1 MSLGAQGGALFPR
14 GAGAFVTICYFSRG
28 AIQVLQSHAV
38 IFRQRWDR
46 RPFFVRKNLTGVGD
60 RCILGPVFLSV
71 TKVTTPS
78 DPGGD
83 PWKNRK
89 EVWHLKEHPQRQ
101 GHRRLMMLFT
111 LTVVLAASLAATTCS
126 HALYI
131 VTGMEDAAIVL
142 DGSRRTPDL
151 GDRIVYNGSGRSGGD
166 VTLTSGQMVRVERD
180 GQSVTTRC
188 KTETIS
194 QVLERLD
201 IVLSPLEMIA
211 VDLSGEELV
220 ITIGEEIT
228 YYDYVTEPASY
239 ETVRVANPD
248 MLEGEEKVVQE
259 GEDGVRASVYEVV
272 WSNGAQISR
281 QFVEELDSTAV
292 DEIIEYGTAS
302 PEPEPVPAYTYI
314 YLNIVKNEDGSG
326 TLEFADGTTL
336 DFSGTKTMTATA
348 YTAGHGGAD
357 YTTATGTFV
366 EVGTVAVD
374 RSVIPLGTE
383 MFIITNDGIV
393 YGTAVARDTGVR
405 GNVIDL
411 YYNTYRECIEFG
423 RRSCTV
429 YILE

>member
-1 MSLGAQGGALFPR
+1 MKHH
-14 GAGAFVTICYFSRG
+14 
-28 AIQVLQSHAV
+28 LQ
-38 IFRQRWDR
+38 R
-46 RPFFVRKNLTGVGD
+46 RFHG
-60 RCILGPVFLSV
+60 
-71 TKVTTPS
+71 
-78 DPGGD
+78 
-83 PWKNRK
+83 
-89 EVWHLKEHPQRQ
+89 
-101 GHRRLMMLFT
+101 RLIPLFT
-111 LTVVLAASLAATTCS
+111 LAVVLAASLGATTWS

-131 VTGMEDAAIVL
+131 VTGVEDAAIVL
-142 DGSRRTPDL
+142 DGSQRAPDL
-151 GDRIVYNGSGRSGGD
+151 GDRMVYTGSGRSGFD
-166 VTLTSGQMVRVERD
+166 IMLTSGQMVTIEHDGERV
-180 GQSVTTRC
+180 SIRC

-194 QVLERLD
+194 ELLERAK
-201 IVLSPLEMIA
+201 VSLSPLDMIA
-211 VDLSGEELV
+211 VDLSEEGLD
-220 ITIGEEIT
+220 ITISEDITFYDEI
-228 YYDYVTEPASY
+228 TEPAAY

-259 GEDGVRASVYEVV
+259 GADGVRTSVYEVV
-272 WSNGAQISR
+272 WSNGQQVSR

-302 PEPEPVPAYTYI
+302 PEPEPTAVPSVEGAPV
-314 YLNIVKNEDGSG
+314 NVVKNADGSG

-357 YTTATGTFV
+357 YTTATGTLV

-374 RSVIPLGTE
+374 RSVIPLGTR
-383 MFIITNDGIV
+383 MFIVTNDGIV